1 MLRASPSDSEAC
13 KPPLLICR
21 HVASRSQPDLDICS
35 LSVVLLYANMATP
48 DPARMAETIAAA
60 FMKVA
65 HERALEKKIS
75 SLQETIATLQDRHQE
90 ETKAIRETIAALES
104 RHNQEIQV
112 LGRVVNCLEG
122 QKDGHNEHDE
132 ELDSLQETVKSL
144 QGLAKK
150 AESDNA
156 RLQDE
161 IAELRAQLDRTEYST
176 VNEISRPHEPRQQL
190 QQPPQ
195 RQPQHDQS
203 SENTYEETLLPQ
215 HENEESVQFLSISGH
230 GRSFLQQQNM
240 SLEQPHPRG
249 VKRAHVGD
257 AAEPPPARRV
267 APAQAQEAN
276 DSREPRRFMTSKSNS
291 TRAHDDEAPHREEKR
306 QVRVEDRTAARQREF
321 VDYFKSMR
329 EQYKADNYGTNQRA
343 FVCRFIDGIQ
353 DPVLS
358 RWFQESLRARFPE
371 KVHDEKRSTRKAG
384 GRIVAP
390 TRDLNWKDI
399 ETVLKYTPWPSMTD

>member
-1 MLRASPSDSEAC
+1 
-13 KPPLLICR
+13 
-21 HVASRSQPDLDICS
+21 
-35 LSVVLLYANMATP
+35 
-48 DPARMAETIAAA
+48 
-60 FMKVA
+60 MKVA

-150 AESDNA
+150 TESDNA

-161 IAELRAQLDRTEYST
+161 IAELRAQFDRTEYST
-176 VNEISRPHEPRQQL
+176 VNEISRPREPRQQL

-215 HENEESVQFLSISGH
+215 HENEENTQFLPASGH

-257 AAEPPPARRV
+257 AAEPPPPRRV
-267 APAQAQEAN
+267 APPQAQEAK
-276 DSREPRRFMTSKSNS
+276 DTREPRRFMMSTSNRA
-291 TRAHDDEAPHREEKR
+291 RAHNDGAPHREEKR
-306 QVRVEDRTAARQREF
+306 QVRVENDAAARQREF

-358 RWFQESLRARFPE
+358 RWFQESLRAWFPE